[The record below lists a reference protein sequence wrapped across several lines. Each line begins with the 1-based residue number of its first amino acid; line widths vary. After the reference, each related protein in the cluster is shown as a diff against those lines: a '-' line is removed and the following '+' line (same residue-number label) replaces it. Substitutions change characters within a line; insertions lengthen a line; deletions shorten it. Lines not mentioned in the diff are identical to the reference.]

1 MWRLRGTALAE
12 HDLGHAREADAA
24 LAELTARYAI
34 PSPFQIAEV
43 HAWRGEADQAFLWLE
58 KAFAARDGGLML
70 LQWDPLLSRI
80 RGDPRM
86 AQFLRRMNVNPG

>member
-1 MWRLRGTALAE
+1 MPAT
-12 HDLGHAREADAA
+12 ADAA
-24 LAELTARYAI
+24 LSELTTRYAI

-43 HAWRGEADQAFLWLE
+43 HAWRGEADQAFQWLE

-86 AQFLRRMNVNPG
+86 AQLLRRMNVNPR